1 MNVQSPAIP
10 VVAVPPKPYVGLD
23 VNGYAEGSSYLI
35 RPAGELDRATSG
47 KVVVTS
53 MAGHA
58 AALVIDLQDLTFM
71 DSSGYES
78 LLECRRVA
86 EKVGQTFTI
95 RGQTGEPARFLELVA
110 KLDTI
115 ESASSPA
122 DHDVDP
128 LQVASPLLTPTRA
141 ATIGAIRPGEDPGTR
156 RRA

>member
-10 VVAVPPKPYVGLD
+10 VVAVPTTPNVGLV
-23 VNGYAEGSSYLI
+23 VNVYAKGSSYLV
-35 RPAGELDRATSG
+35 RPAGELDRATSS
-47 KVVVTS
+47 KVIATS
-53 MAGHA
+53 TAGHA

-78 LLECRRVA
+78 LLECRRIA
-86 EKVGQTFTI
+86 EKVGKTFTI

-115 ESASSPA
+115 ESASTPA
-122 DHDVDP
+122 DPDVDP
-128 LQVASPLLTPTRA
+128 HQVASPLLTPTRA